1 MINFQKL
8 GIIIFSIGLLSDPS
22 FALEDKVIEDISRDS
37 YTFGFLMGQFTTTCG
52 FYQSG
57 LISEKSAKE
66 VFDGSFQIMNMFGIS
81 KENKKNLLAF
91 GERPENS
98 KCKRFMP
105 NN

>member
-1 MINFQKL
+1 MIFFKKI
-8 GIIIFSIGLLSDPS
+8 GIILCSIGFLSNPS

-37 YTFGFLMGQFTTTCG
+37 YTFGFLMGQFTVTCG

-57 LISEKSAKE
+57 LISEVSAKE

-91 GERPENS
+91 GDRPENS

-105 NN
+105 DD